1 MEDKMVKKRPCL
13 FLILSIFM
21 IVSCA
26 PEEQIKKYET
36 VVSFAISYGDGELIN
51 DSYVFVDSVGF
62 TFGYLNSDK
71 IESIGSLFPGDYLE
85 ITYTGEIYSEPVF
98 PPNCYIRDG
107 ELKSKRKVSHNIQE
121 FTYLIKNGVGELYS
135 EDFFYTYNNS
145 DYYLSLNE
153 KRVYPLSSLEEGTIL
168 KGSYASIEDKY
179 DDGKVI
185 HNIACFF
192 VE

>member
-1 MEDKMVKKRPCL
+1 MMKKRPCL

-85 ITYTGEIYSEPVF
+85 ITYTGEIYSETIF
-98 PPNCYIRDG
+98 PPKCYIKDG
-107 ELKSKRKVSHNIQE
+107 ELKSKRKDSHETVE
-121 FTYLIKNGVGELYS
+121 FMYKIEDGVGKLSSNECL
-135 EDFFYTYNNS
+135 YTYKNQE
-145 DYYLSLNE
+145 YYLSLSE
-153 KRVYPLSSLEEGTIL
+153 GCVYPFSTLEEGATL
-168 KGSYASIEDKY
+168 MGSYAPIEDKT
-179 DDGKVI
+179 DEKGQIV
-185 HNIACFF
+185 HNIQCFYI
-192 VE
+192 E